1 MKETRENCSLKRTIK
16 DISSNH
22 HQLDDDEVELKK
34 STKEKMTKI
43 SGLDFLTYLFENEP
57 RTYSNIMSFL
67 EALYWK
73 EMVNSKIQSI
83 MNKIIYKN

>member
-1 MKETRENCSLKRTIK
+1 
-16 DISSNH
+16 
-22 HQLDDDEVELKK
+22 
-34 STKEKMTKI
+34 
-43 SGLDFLTYLFENEP
+43 
-57 RTYSNIMSFL
+57 MSFL